1 MIIGVINQ
9 KGGTGKTT
17 TTINLG
23 AALVEK
29 RKRVLLIDLDPQGSL
44 SYSLGIVDFE
54 RSLSDVFEGQAELS
68 QVLQEAEGLSVAPCG
83 VSLADTELS
92 LSEAEDRE
100 FFLKNI
106 LKDLEA
112 SFDYI
117 LIDCPPSL
125 SILTVNAL
133 TASQLVIIP
142 MQMEVLSLQGLDLV
156 SDTIDKIRSTVNEA
170 LEVAGILPVMVDKR
184 RKLTQEIHD
193 HINEHFEFRIFDT
206 MIRSNV
212 KASEAPSF
220 GQSVVNYAPKSN
232 SAKDYKSFAK
242 AFIKLYPTT

>member
-1 MIIGVINQ
+1 MIIGIINQ

-23 AALVEK
+23 AALAER
-29 RKRVLLIDLDPQGSL
+29 RKRVLLIDLDSQGSL

-54 RSLSDVFEGQAELS
+54 QSLSDVFDGKAELADIV
-68 QVLQEAEGLSVAPCG
+68 QKTEKMSVAPCDI
-83 VSLADTELS
+83 SLADTELS
-92 LSEAEDRE
+92 LADAQGRE
-100 FFLKNI
+100 YFLQKL
-106 LKDLEA
+106 LKDLKA
-112 SFDYI
+112 TYDYI

-125 SILTVNAL
+125 SVLTVNAL
-133 TASQLVIIP
+133 TAAQLVIIP

-156 SDTIDKIRSTVNEA
+156 SDTIEKIRSTVNDS

-193 HINEHFEFRIFDT
+193 HINENFDFRIFDT
-206 MIRSNV
+206 IIRSNV

-220 GQSVVNYAPKSN
+220 GQSVVNYAPTSN

>member
-54 RSLSDVFEGQAELS
+54 QSLAEVFEGQVELS
-68 QVLQEAEGLSVAPCG
+68 DVLQEAEGLSVAPCG
-83 VSLADTELS
+83 IGLADTELS
-92 LSEAEDRE
+92 LSDAEDRE
-100 FFLKNI
+100 FYLKNI
-106 LKDLEA
+106 LEDVEA

-156 SDTIDKIRSTVNEA
+156 SDTIDKIRSTVNEG

-184 RKLTQEIHD
+184 RKLTQEIYD
-193 HINEHFEFRIFDT
+193 HINEHFEFRIFET

-220 GQSVVNYAPKSN
+220 GQSVVNYEPQSN
-232 SAKDYKSFAK
+232 SAKDYKNFAK

>member
-29 RKRVLLIDLDPQGSL
+29 KKSVLLIDLDPQGSL

-54 RSLSDVFEGQAELS
+54 QSLSDVFEGQADFS
-68 QVLQEAEGLSVAPCG
+68 AILQSVEGLSVAPCDVG
-83 VSLADTELS
+83 LADTELS
-92 LSEAEDRE
+92 LSEAKERE
-100 FFLKNI
+100 YFLKKA

-125 SILTVNAL
+125 SLLTVNAL

-142 MQMEVLSLQGLDLV
+142 MQLEVLSLQGLDLV
-156 SDTIDKIRSTVNEA
+156 SDTIEKIQSTVNDT

-193 HINEHFEFRIFDT
+193 HIHEHFEFRVFESI
-206 MIRSNV
+206 IRSNV

-220 GQSVVNYAPKSN
+220 GQSVVKYAPQSN